1 MSKSLIII
9 AAATVIITTIGV
21 FFLSKNNQAEE
32 TPPPPAI
39 SYEYF
44 WSETCPHC
52 AKVAEFLD
60 SWDKKDKL
68 ELNKMEVNQNPD
80 SAQLLVQRAQSCG
93 IKQNEVGVPF
103 LFTPDSQCIVGDT
116 PIIEFFQK
124 LEL

>member
-1 MSKSLIII
+1 MSKSLLII
-9 AAATVIITTIGV
+9 AAATVIITIVGV
-21 FFLSKNNQAEE
+21 VFLNKGNQVKE
-32 TPPPPAI
+32 TPPPAT

-80 SAQLLVQRAQSCG
+80 SAQLLVQRAVSCG
-93 IKQNEVGVPF
+93 IKQNEIGVPF
-103 LFTPDSQCIVGDT
+103 LFTPDNQCIVGDT
-116 PIIEFFQK
+116 PIIEFFK
-124 LEL
+124 NLEL